1 MSAPARLRGDQ
12 TLFWGLIAAPEGV
25 RRGLEEMVGR
35 GTARPGDLDALIV
48 GDERLSS
55 FDRLDVYANMYFFRL
70 LDCLKED
77 FPRLLAAVG
86 PARFHNL
93 VTDYLLAHPS
103 SHPSLRFVGARLSG
117 FVAGHALGHECPG
130 LADLARL
137 EWARSDIFDA
147 ADARPLGRADLAA
160 LHQDDSGDLRLAL
173 VPACRLLR
181 LEHDAPRAWRDLKG
195 SAAAGADGGAEAA
208 GAADATSAAK
218 AEGPTCAHAAAD
230 HVEPLPSIA
239 RRPTAV
245 RVWRQGFAVHHRS
258 IDAEE
263 IDSLEALSAGDTLG
277 AIAQRLSAG
286 RSLEKATAR
295 LGALVQSW
303 IEDGLITVPPG

>member
-1 MSAPARLRGDQ
+1 MSAPRLHGDQ

-25 RRGLEEMVGR
+25 RAGLEEMVGR

-55 FDRLDVYANMYFFRL
+55 FDRLDIYANMYFFRL

-77 FPRLLAAVG
+77 YPRLLAATG

-93 VTDYLLAHPS
+93 ATDYLLAHPS
-103 SHPSLRFVGARLSG
+103 SHPSLRFVGARLPE
-117 FVAGHALGHECPG
+117 FLAGHALGRECPG
-130 LADLARL
+130 LVDLARL

-160 LHQDDSGDLRLAL
+160 LHQDETGDVRLAL

-181 LEHDAPRAWRDLKG
+181 LEHDAPRAWRELKA
-195 SAAAGADGGAEAA
+195 SAGERSEGADARAA
-208 GAADATSAAK
+208 GAAEG
-218 AEGPTCAHAAAD
+218 EGPTCAHSAAE
-230 HVEPLPSIA
+230 HVVPLPKIA

-245 RVWRQGFAVHHRS
+245 RVWRQGFAVHHKS
-258 IDAEE
+258 IEAEE
-263 IDSLEALSAGDTLG
+263 VDSLEALGAGDTLG

-286 RSLEKATAR
+286 RSLERSTAR

-303 IEDGLITVPPG
+303 IEDGLITAPPG